1 MIGILVFVVFV
12 KDDDYDYDGIF
23 LIFLML
29 FFYFIFFIGY
39 YKDSIIELFVCFK
52 FVVNK
57 FNRNL

>member
-12 KDDDYDYDGIF
+12 KDDDFDYDGIF

-39 YKDSIIELFVCFK
+39 CNDNIIDLFVCFK
-52 FVVNK
+52 FDVNK
-57 FNRNL
+57 LYRNL